1 MKKKKFQEMTE
12 EEILDYVASAIP
24 GYLKQIRPHHGEFIP
39 NDCVAR
45 QVKAL
50 KQLFRQSRELEKT
63 YKTRLR
69 DNQELDVTIG
79 FFLPRIR
86 EQARIAQMQY
96 RKEQTT
102 WTITATLA
110 NELIKNAFDEAGMD
124 CQTEYQR
131 YRAKVLINLD
141 GRTLRFYIGYKALE
155 QADTLPGIVRAVL
168 DLKDAADRIGGDV
181 KLGR

>member
-1 MKKKKFQEMTE
+1 
-12 EEILDYVASAIP
+12 
-24 GYLKQIRPHHGEFIP
+24 
-39 NDCVAR
+39 
-45 QVKAL
+45 
-50 KQLFRQSRELEKT
+50 
-63 YKTRLR
+63 
-69 DNQELDVTIG
+69 
-79 FFLPRIR
+79 
-86 EQARIAQMQY
+86 
-96 RKEQTT
+96 
-102 WTITATLA
+102 
-110 NELIKNAFDEAGMD
+110 MD